1 MHSTRLISILAF
13 ILTAFSVSAENA
25 GQILDNA
32 AKKIS
37 AAKSI
42 TAKYSLV
49 TTDGNTSGGT
59 ITMSGE
65 KFVMTS
71 ADMTVWFDGKTL
83 WSLIPANEEV
93 NVSEPTAEELR
104 QINPIFI
111 INAFRKTYTASLV
124 KKDASQTVITLKAKD
139 AKADI
144 SLATVTLNSSTLMP
158 VMISIKMAS
167 GQRAT
172 IRISS
177 LKTGEKLPDST
188 FRFDAK
194 KHKGIEIIDL
204 R

>member
-1 MHSTRLISILAF
+1 MYPIK
-13 ILTAFSVSAENA
+13 LTAILVFLLTSFSVSAENA
-25 GQILDNA
+25 EQILDNA

-49 TTDGNTSGGT
+49 TSDGNSSGGS
-59 ITMSGE
+59 IVMSGE

-71 ADMTVWFDGKTL
+71 ADMTVWFDGKTQ
-83 WSLIPANEEV
+83 WSLMPSNSEV
-93 NVSEPTAEELR
+93 NVSEPTAEELQ

-111 INAFRKTYTASLV
+111 INAFRKAYTASLV

-158 VMISIKMAS
+158 MTISIKMAS

-177 LKTGEKLPDST
+177 LKTGAKLPDST

-194 KHKGIEIIDL
+194 AHKGIEIIDL

>member
-1 MHSTRLISILAF
+1 MYPTKLIALLAF
-13 ILTAFSVSAENA
+13 LLTSFSVSAENA
-25 GQILDNA
+25 EQILDNA

-49 TTDGNTSGGT
+49 TSDGSSSGGS
-59 ITMSGE
+59 IVMSGE

-71 ADMTVWFDGKTL
+71 ADMTVWFDGKTQ
-83 WSLIPANEEV
+83 WSLIPSNSEV
-93 NVSEPTAEELR
+93 NVSEPTAEELQ

-111 INAFRKTYTASLV
+111 INAFRKAYTASLV
-124 KKDASQTVITLKAKD
+124 KKDASQTLITLKAKD
-139 AKADI
+139 TKADI
-144 SLATVTLNSSTLMP
+144 SMATVTLNSSTLMP
-158 VMISIKMAS
+158 VTISIKMAS

-177 LKTGEKLPDST
+177 LKTGAKLPDST

-194 KHKGIEIIDL
+194 THKGIEIIDL